1 VRETQQI
8 GGSFAETIYE
18 TLRGSAA
25 AGTTARAGIENVQF
39 KVTVET
45 PMLFDYRRTHLL
57 SLIDSVR
64 GKLIANG
71 VLREAGSTA
80 PL

>member
-8 GGSFAETIYE
+8 GGTFAQTICE
-18 TLRGSAA
+18 TLRESAA
-25 AGTTARAGIENVQF
+25 AGISACAGIENVQF

-57 SLIDSVR
+57 SLIDSER
-64 GKLIANG
+64 GKVIANG
-71 VLREAGSTA
+71 VLSEARSTA